1 MTYDSLVNRGD
12 YFSAHY
18 LAEVLPKDLKSGLLQ
33 TWKER
38 EEAAKPAA
46 GTAGSP
52 GLEEPE
58 EPDVAVPGRGELPV
72 TPRAGLRDLRR
83 LYFRARSFFA
93 LPEDEDGIIAVRDT
107 DDDALTYASPEWRQ
121 RVRSLNTEVL
131 RAFGYDAKP
140 RTLTVTR
147 AGQVHEIPL
156 AHAERGLVA
165 VDCGWAAEPDA
176 ALDADGR
183 GRLLEEVPLD
193 GPTAALATG
202 SKLASFLFACEEPPR
217 YVLLLGGGVI
227 VLADRAVWGEGRYL
241 AVSLDT
247 ALQRNDTKVG
257 GELDTVAAL
266 FGADSLR
273 TPEEGGENPLAALVG
288 KSAKHA
294 VGVSSELRDGLRAS
308 VELIAGEVLA
318 RLREQGVRPEDIGE
332 LPELGRQ
339 LTRESLRYLYRI
351 LFLLYAEARPELG
364 ILPADYPEYQ
374 QGYGLGRLGELIA
387 DREPVSEKSRA
398 GFYLY
403 ESLDLLFRKV
413 QVGYRTRR
421 THGVTT
427 DSGTD
432 TVADADAMNAAD
444 SAGKTSEDVGLRF
457 EALHSKLFEPEAI
470 RLIGADSLPDPRHDI
485 DEALARGES
494 VRYLDTRLRNATL
507 YEVLH
512 RLMIT
517 RGKKGE
523 RGGFISY
530 AQLGINQ
537 LGAVY
542 EGLMSYSGFIAG
554 EELYEVAK
562 GGDPKDGSWL
572 VPKSRIDEYPDSVF
586 VRRRDKHTGE
596 DLRVSYAPGS
606 FVYRLSGRDR
616 QTSASY
622 YTPESLTKVTVQLAL
637 QYRLDQDG
645 TTTEAR
651 ELLDWKICE
660 PALGSGAFLNEAINQ
675 VAAEYLR
682 RRQRETGRTIDTEQY
697 AVELLKT
704 KAYIA
709 LHNSYGVDLN
719 ETAVELAE
727 VSLWLNTMHPG
738 MEAPWFGLHLRR
750 GNSLIGGRREVYAA
764 DRLKKGGW
772 LGTTPERFPLAEA
785 VGGATLPEG
794 AVHHF
799 LLPAKEW
806 GSVAA
811 EKEAKAL
818 APEAA
823 KALGAWR
830 RAIVKSPTA
839 RQTVRLQGLARRVEY
854 LWGLVVR
861 RLELSERDISRRIA
875 VWGAEEGWLRRP
887 EVAVQRDEV
896 LADLTAADT
905 PYWRL
910 KTLMDAWCA
919 LWFWPVQ
926 EAGLLNGSDER
937 YARAEA
943 LAERAAEFEAG
954 AGGDAETGTAGGA
967 VAGGGADDAGA
978 GIGAAGGGGSGGED
992 EGDGVLLAWEADALP
1007 GFAAEPKQLTLTR
1020 ESVSRRRVGRR
1031 AEQVRGER
1039 RAVIPLADLDDWLD
1053 FAEALVGTE
1062 DVPEESLVPTF
1073 KTLDDLSAYEDELP
1087 EWMGMDRFQWV
1098 ATRFPWTAVAEDVAK
1113 RQGFFHWELEFGQV
1127 FVRDGFD
1134 LQVGNPPWVR
1144 PQWQEDLVLAELEP
1158 WFVMA
1163 EKPSV
1168 AEWRLRKE
1176 DVLATDAGGGQ
1187 FFLGELAAHAGVV
1200 SILASSAA
1208 YPLLV
1213 GTQGDLYRAFMAQ
1226 VWQHLAPHGTAGLI
1240 HPDSHFGGAREGLI
1254 RVAAYHH
1261 LRIHAHFVNS
1271 ANWAFEDLHRS
1282 QEFGVHIYGQPQEPD
1297 FLHLSELRG
1306 ADVLTDSLTHDGQG
1320 ATPGIKHNGTW
1331 DIRPHQKRVVHVNA
1345 ALLTSWQAITGLTDA
1360 SIKPPLL
1367 YPVLV
1372 GEQGVIEALASHPST
1387 LADHNPMTSS
1397 GYHETGAQKEG
1408 LICWDSQTVSDFRDV
1423 ILQGGHFTT
1432 ALPFSK
1438 TPRIPCR
1445 SNRDWNLIAPTEL
1458 PDNFT
1463 PATNYVRSTDR
1474 KTYVSAQD
1482 SWLGRPYTSYYRLAW
1497 RKMIPFANSRSLHA
1511 ALIPPG
1517 PAHIDSVYSMGLTD
1531 NRLTVLSTGFWAS
1544 LPFDYLLRIT
1554 GRSNFHAADAR
1565 RMPAPDSKHP
1575 LAPALLLRTLRL
1587 NALTSHYAPLWEELF
1602 DPQWAGYE
1610 DWANRNWPHL
1620 RPLSAGLKPA
1630 WRYETPLRTEC
1641 ERRAALVEVDALVSV
1656 WLGITADQLVA
1667 IFKSRYPQLYDYESA
1682 TYFDVNGRKIAA
1694 DFNTFGHGQ
1703 TKQDYLDL
1711 MDHLEDPHRT
1721 PPPDG
1726 YRAPFYKVDR
1736 EAEMRAAHAHFQDR
1750 LDTEI
1755 AAGRW
1760 VPPAHAEVEV

>member
-33 TWKER
+33 AWKER

-46 GTAGSP
+46 RTGGAPEP
-52 GLEEPE
+52 GQPE
-58 EPDVAVPGRGELPV
+58 AAVPGGGELPV
-72 TPRAGLRDLRR
+72 TPRAGLRELRR
-83 LYFRARSFFA
+83 AYFRARSSFA
-93 LPEDEDGIIAVRDT
+93 LPEDEDGIVAVRDT
-107 DDDALTYASPEWRQ
+107 DDDTLTYGAPGWRE
-121 RVRSLNTEVL
+121 RVRALNAEVL
-131 RAFGYDAKP
+131 RALGYDAKP
-140 RTLTVTR
+140 RILTVER
-147 AGQVHEIPL
+147 ARQTYQVPV
-156 AHAERGLVA
+156 AHAEKGLVA
-165 VDCGWAAEPDA
+165 LDCGWAAEPDA
-176 ALDADGR
+176 ALDSEGR
-183 GRLLEEVPLD
+183 GRLLEEVVLD
-193 GPTAALATG
+193 GSTTLTTG
-202 SKLASFLFACEEPPR
+202 SNLASFLFACEEPPR

-247 ALQRNDTKVG
+247 ALQRNDTRVG
-257 GELDTVAAL
+257 GELDTVAGL

-273 TPEEGGENPLAALVG
+273 TPEEGGENPLAELLG
-288 KSAKHA
+288 KSTRHA
-294 VGVSSELRDGLRAS
+294 VGVSSELRDGLRTS
-308 VELIAGEVLA
+308 VELIANEVLA
-318 RLREQGVRPEDIGE
+318 RLRDQGIRPEDIGE
-332 LPELGRQ
+332 LADLGRQ

-387 DREPVSEKSRA
+387 DRQPVGEEARK
-398 GFYLY
+398 GVYLY

-413 QVGYRTRR
+413 QDGYRPRR
-421 THGVTT
+421 THGVE
-427 DSGTD
+427 
-432 TVADADAMNAAD
+432 ADPVGA
-444 SAGKTSEDVGLRF
+444 KTSEDIGLRF
-457 EALHSKLFEPEAI
+457 EPLHSKLFEPESI
-470 RLIGADSLPDPRHDI
+470 RLIGADTLPDPRHDS

-517 RGKKGE
+517 QGKKGE

-572 VPKSRIDEYPDSVF
+572 VPKSKIDEYPDPVF
-586 VRRRDKHTGE
+586 VTRRDRDTGE
-596 DLRVSYAPGS
+596 VLRARHAPGS

-616 QTSASY
+616 QTSASF

-637 QYRLDQDG
+637 QHRLDQDG
-645 TTTEAR
+645 RDTEAR
-651 ELLDWKICE
+651 ELLDWRICE

-675 VAAEYLR
+675 VATEYLR
-682 RRQRETGRTIDTEQY
+682 RRQGELGRSIDTDQY
-697 AVELLKT
+697 AVELQKV

-772 LGTTPERFPLAEA
+772 LGATPERFPLAEA
-785 VGGATLPEG
+785 LGGEPLPEG

-806 GSVAA
+806 GAVAA

-830 RAIVKSPTA
+830 KAITKSPTA
-839 RQTVRLQGLARRVEY
+839 KQTTRLQGLARRAEY

-861 RLELSERDISRRIA
+861 RLELSEREISRRIG
-875 VWGAEEGWLRRP
+875 VWGAEDDWLRRP
-887 EVAVQRDEV
+887 EVAVQREKV
-896 LADLTAADT
+896 LTDLHAEDT

-910 KTLMDAWCA
+910 KKLMDTWSA

-926 EAGLLNGSDER
+926 SASLLNGTHEQ

-954 AGGDAETGTAGGA
+954 AESGPAAAAE
-967 VAGGGADDAGA
+967 
-978 GIGAAGGGGSGGED
+978 ED
-992 EGDGVLLAWEADALP
+992 SGVLMAWEADALP
-1007 GFAAEPKQLTLTR
+1007 GFAAEPKQMALTR
-1020 ESVSRRRVGRR
+1020 DSVSRRRTGRR
-1031 AEQVRGER
+1031 VEQVKGQR
-1039 RAVIPLADLDDWLD
+1039 RPVIPLTNLDDWLD
-1053 FAEALVGTE
+1053 FAEALLGTQ
-1062 DVPEESLVPTF
+1062 DVPDESFVSTF
-1073 KTLDDLSAYEDELP
+1073 ETLDDLYVYEEELP
-1087 EWMGMDRFQWV
+1087 EWMGMDRFQWLEI
-1098 ATRFPWTAVAEDVAK
+1098 RFPWTAVAKDVAK
-1113 RQGFFHWELEFGQV
+1113 AQGFFHWELEFAQV
-1127 FVRDGFD
+1127 FARGGFD

-1144 PQWQEDLVLAELEP
+1144 PQWHEDQVLAEREP
-1158 WFVMA
+1158 WFMLA

-1168 AEWRLRKE
+1168 EEWRLRKE
-1176 DVLATDAGGGQ
+1176 EVLSATSNNKTY
-1187 FFLGELAAHAGVV
+1187 FLSELAANTGIAAA
-1200 SILASSAA
+1200 LSSPVA

-1213 GTQGDLYRAFMAQ
+1213 GTKSDLYRAFMTQ
-1226 VWQHLAPHGTAGLI
+1226 VWQHIAPRGSAGLI
-1240 HPDSHFGGAREGLI
+1240 HPDTHFGGVREGAI
-1254 RVAAYHH
+1254 RAAAYRH
-1261 LRIHAHFVNS
+1261 LRVHAHFVNS

-1282 QEFGVHIYGQPQEPD
+1282 WEFGMHIYGTSREPD
-1297 FLHLSELRG
+1297 FLHVSELRG
-1306 ADVLTDSLTHDGQG
+1306 AEVLPDSLTHDGHG
-1320 ATPGIKHNGTW
+1320 TAPAIKHNGSW
-1331 DIRPHQKRVVHVNA
+1331 DVRPHRERVVHVNT
-1345 ALLTSWQAITGLTDA
+1345 ALLTSWQALRGSTGEVAET
-1360 SIKPPLL
+1360 PLL
-1367 YPVLV
+1367 YPVLAS
-1372 GEQGVIEALASHPST
+1372 EQGAVEALAAHTSS
-1387 LADHNPMTSS
+1387 LADFDPLIT
-1397 GYHETGAQKEG
+1397 TGFDEGAAKKDG
-1408 LICWDSQTVSDFRDV
+1408 LIRWDTQNAPELSDV
-1423 ILQGGHFTT
+1423 ILQGPHFAL

-1438 TPRIPCR
+1438 EPRIPCR
-1445 SNRDWNLIAPTEL
+1445 NNRDWDLLSPTEL
-1458 PDNFT
+1458 PET
-1463 PATNYVRSTDR
+1463 CVPMTNYVRASDEA
-1474 KTYVSAQD
+1474 TYRAAQN
-1482 SWLGRPYTSYYRLAW
+1482 SWLGKPFTAFFRLAW
-1497 RKMIPFANSRSLHA
+1497 RAMIPFANSRSLYA

-1517 PAHIDSVYSMGLTD
+1517 PAHVHTVQSLAFAD
-1531 NRLTVLSTGFWAS
+1531 NALTVLNSGFWAA
-1544 LPFDYLLRIT
+1544 LPLDYLLRIM
-1554 GRSNFHAADAR
+1554 GRPHLQTTEAR
-1565 RMPAPDSKHP
+1565 SMPAPHPNHP
-1575 LAPALLLRTLRL
+1575 LAPALLLRTIRL
-1587 NALTSHYAPLWEELF
+1587 NALTTHYSPLWTELY
-1602 DPQWAGYE
+1602 DSRWSGYE
-1610 DWANRNWPHL
+1610 NWATNWPTVK
-1620 RPLSAGLKPA
+1620 PLASGLKPT
-1630 WRYETPLRTEC
+1630 WEYNTPFRTEH
-1641 ERRAALVEVDALVSV
+1641 ERRAALVELDALVAA

-1667 IFKSRYPQLYDYESA
+1667 IFKSRYPQLYAYESA
-1682 TYFDVNGRKIAA
+1682 TYFDANGRKIAA
-1694 DFNTFGHGQ
+1694 DFNTYGHGQ

-1711 MDHLEDPHRT
+1711 LAHLEDPERT

-1726 YRAPFYKVDR
+1726 YRGPFYKADR
-1736 EAEMRAAHAHFQDR
+1736 EAEMRAAHAHFQAR
-1750 LDTEI
+1750 LDAEI

-1760 VPPAHAEVEV
+1760 TPPVREEAKA